1 MTNECDDQMMLDL
14 EPDDYHEPVTEDN
27 VARVLNLLF
36 IYPVY
41 KDAYEKCV
49 AFLKPLDEEL
59 PIIEKAVSDWC
70 NLQKV

>member
-1 MTNECDDQMMLDL
+1 MIKEYQDECFIEDV
-14 EPDDYHEPVTEDN
+14 PNDYHEPVTEDN
-27 VARVLNLLF
+27 VARALNLLF

-59 PIIEKAVSDWC
+59 PIIEKVVSDWC
-70 NLQKV
+70 KNG